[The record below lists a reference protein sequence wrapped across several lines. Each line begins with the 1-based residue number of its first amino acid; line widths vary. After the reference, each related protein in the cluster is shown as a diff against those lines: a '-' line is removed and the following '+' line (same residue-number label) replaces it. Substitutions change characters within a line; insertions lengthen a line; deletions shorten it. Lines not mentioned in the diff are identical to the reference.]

1 MSAMVKRQ
9 RPAAGAPESGFT
21 LIELMLAIIVLTVGI
36 LGLASTMASMTRYQD
51 LSAAHADMTALAD
64 NRLEQLRVAASY
76 RTADTLQLVEGGS
89 LTIPTAPYTATVM
102 ERGRNYVLTWV
113 VVAGPG
119 GTRGVTLRV
128 APLVDDARTPARLD
142 FSTLIQMLTA
152 AP

>member
-1 MSAMVKRQ
+1 MSALGERE
-9 RPAAGAPESGFT
+9 RPAGGAPESGFT
-21 LIELMLAIIVLTVGI
+21 LIELMLAIIVLTVGV

-76 RTADTLQLVEGGS
+76 RTADTMQLVVGGD
-89 LTIPTAPYTATVM
+89 LTTPTAPYTATVM
-102 ERGRNYVLTWV
+102 ERGRSYVLTWV

-119 GTRGVTLRV
+119 GTRNVTLRV
-128 APLVDDARTPARLD
+128 TPLVDDVRTPARLD
-142 FSTLIQMLTA
+142 FTTLIQMLTA